1 MKHSFVFAVLMCAV
15 SLMGQISVNNGA
27 SGTSLTV
34 VHKEKV
40 ASIESAKNAAAQKA
54 PADKMYPSE
63 EMPLSDAVKIL
74 EKTPL
79 LTSAKFGKYA
89 TNQSRAFAVIVHCQD
104 AKAQS
109 DAIRQIYKNAQYIEG
124 KLYALAALKA
134 TGDADAFN
142 VLKSGFNPSDDV
154 RVLVGRML
162 RKLDVEK
169 VLNSF
174 ENSMSFY
181 LLRYVPIASVS
192 IE

>member
-1 MKHSFVFAVLMCAV
+1 MCAV
-15 SLMGQISVNNGA
+15 SLMGQISVNNA
-27 SGTSLTV
+27 SSGTSLGV
-34 VHKEKV
+34 VHKEKT
-40 ASIESAKNAAAQKA
+40 ASVESAKPIATQKA
-54 PADKMYPSE
+54 PADKMYPRE
-63 EMPLSDAVKIL
+63 EMPLSDALKIL

-109 DAIRQIYKNAQYIEG
+109 EAIRQIYKNAQYIEG

-134 TGDADAFN
+134 TGDTDAFD
-142 VLKSGFNPSDDV
+142 VLKSSFNESDAV

-169 VLNSF
+169 VLKSF
-174 ENSMSFY
+174 ENSMGFY